1 MRKTTKPDHA
11 LRDSLVAIA
20 GVILIAANL
29 RAAVSGLS
37 PIYDIVSRD
46 VPLGIDARALL
57 GSLPP
62 IGFVIGGLLT
72 PRLTRRIGLEWNLVA
87 LVAIIMVGHLL
98 RSVATDWTVLA
109 VGSAMA
115 LIGSGMGNVS
125 LPPVIKKYFPQHIG
139 TMSASYIAFVS
150 LGSVIPPLIVVPL
163 SEAASWRWTM
173 VLWAAFAAIS
183 LIPWLLQIRKTKRL
197 TVVAEIPAP
206 ARQLTLRRSPTAWA
220 IAVAFSVSS
229 ITGYG
234 MFAWL
239 PDIAKDAAGMS
250 ELNAAILLSIFAFA
264 GTPMSVA
271 MPLIAARIKNVGWLT
286 ATGGLLIGAG
296 FLGMLVAPTVAPY
309 LWVILFGTGP
319 LLFPLAL
326 VLINLRTESTA
337 ASLQL
342 SSFAQFVAYSVAA
355 VVPPLM
361 GLSRAVSGNWDLALA
376 ALALTGIGTAWSA
389 VVLSRNNSVESEL
402 SPNPTN
408 AQRGSRN

>member
-1 MRKTTKPDHA
+1 MRTPTKPSHA

-62 IGFVIGGLLT
+62 IGFVIGGLIT
-72 PRLTRRIGLEWNLVA
+72 PRLTRRIGLEWNLVV
-87 LVAIIMVGHLL
+87 LVLTIVAGHLL
-98 RSVATDWTVLA
+98 RSVATDWTILA
-109 VGSAMA
+109 LGSAIA
-115 LIGSGMGNVS
+115 LVGSGMGNVS
-125 LPPVIKKYFPQHIG
+125 LPPVIKKYFPHHIG
-139 TMSASYIAFVS
+139 TMSATYIAFVS
-150 LGSVIPPLIVVPL
+150 LGSVLPPLIGVPL
-163 SEAASWRWTM
+163 SEAASWRLTM
-173 VLWAAFAAIS
+173 VLWAVFAALA
-183 LIPWLLQIRKTKRL
+183 LIPWLMHIRDTK
-197 TVVAEIPAP
+197 
-206 ARQLTLRRSPTAWA
+206 QLTTNIEPPRTGPPLNLRRSPTAWA

-250 ELNAAILLSIFAFA
+250 ELEAAVLLSIFAFA
-264 GTPMSVA
+264 GTPMSVV
-271 MPLIAARIKNVGWLT
+271 MPLVAARVKNIGWLT
-286 ATGGLLIGAG
+286 AVGGMLISAG
-296 FLGMLVAPTVAPY
+296 FGGMLLAPTAAPY

-326 VLINLRTESTA
+326 ALINLRTESTA

-342 SSFAQFVAYSVAA
+342 SSFTQFVAYSVAA
-355 VVPPLM
+355 VAPPLM
-361 GLSRAVSGNWDLALA
+361 GLSRAITGNWDVALG
-376 ALALTGIGTAWSA
+376 ALALTGLGTAWSA
-389 VVLSRNNSVESEL
+389 VVLARNSTVESEL
-402 SPNPTN
+402 AAQPN
-408 AQRGSRN
+408 QRSAR

>member
-1 MRKTTKPDHA
+1 MRTTTKPSHA

-57 GSLPP
+57 GSLAP

-72 PRLTRRIGLEWNLVA
+72 PRLTRRIGLEWNLVV
-87 LVAIIMVGHLL
+87 LVLTIVTGHLL
-98 RSVATDWTVLA
+98 RSIATDWTVLA
-109 VGSAMA
+109 VGSAIA

-125 LPPVIKKYFPQHIG
+125 LPPVIKKYFPHHIG
-139 TMSASYIAFVS
+139 TMSATYIAFVS
-150 LGSVIPPLIVVPL
+150 LGSVLPPLIGVPL
-163 SEAASWRWTM
+163 SEAASWRLTM
-173 VLWAAFAAIS
+173 VLWAVFAALA
-183 LIPWLLQIRKTKRL
+183 LIPWLIHLRDTK
-197 TVVAEIPAP
+197 
-206 ARQLTLRRSPTAWA
+206 QLTTSIEPPRTGPPLNLRRSPTAWA

-239 PDIAKDAAGMS
+239 PDIAKDAAGMN
-250 ELNAAILLSIFAFA
+250 ELDAAVLLSIFAFA
-264 GTPMSVA
+264 GTPMSVV
-271 MPLIAARIKNVGWLT
+271 MPLLAARVKNIGWLT
-286 ATGGLLIGAG
+286 AVGGVLISAG
-296 FLGMLVAPTVAPY
+296 FGGMLLAPTAAPY

-326 VLINLRTESTA
+326 ALINLRTESTA

-342 SSFAQFVAYSVAA
+342 SSFTQFIAYSVAA
-355 VVPPLM
+355 MAPPLM
-361 GLSRAVSGNWDLALA
+361 GLSRAITGNWDVALC
-376 ALALTGIGTAWSA
+376 ALALTGLGTAWSA
-389 VVLSRNNSVESEL
+389 VVLARNSTVESEL
-402 SPNPTN
+402 T
-408 AQRGSRN
+408 AQLNQRSAR

>member
-1 MRKTTKPDHA
+1 MRTTTKPKHA

-46 VPLGIDARALL
+46 VPLGIDARAML

-72 PRLTRRIGLEWNLVA
+72 PRLTKRIGLEWNLVV
-87 LVAIIMVGHLL
+87 LVFTIVAGHLL
-98 RSVATDWTVLA
+98 RSVATDWTILVL
-109 VGSAMA
+109 GSAIA
-115 LIGSGMGNVS
+115 LVGSGMGNVS

-139 TMSASYIAFVS
+139 TMSATYIAFVS
-150 LGSVIPPLIVVPL
+150 LGSVLPPLIGVPV
-163 SEAASWRWTM
+163 SEAVSWRLTM
-173 VLWAAFAAIS
+173 LLWAVFAALA
-183 LIPWLLQIRKTKRL
+183 LIPWLMHIRHST
-197 TVVAEIPAP
+197 
-206 ARQLTLRRSPTAWA
+206 QLTTSIEPPRSGPPLKLRRSPTAWA

-250 ELNAAILLSIFAFA
+250 ELDAAVLLSIFAFA
-264 GTPMSVA
+264 GTPMSVV
-271 MPLIAARIKNVGWLT
+271 MPLVAARVKNVGWLT
-286 ATGGLLIGAG
+286 ALGGLLISTG
-296 FLGMLVAPTVAPY
+296 FGGMLLAPTAAPY

-326 VLINLRTESTA
+326 ALINLRTESTA

-342 SSFAQFVAYSVAA
+342 SSFTQFVAYSVAA
-355 VVPPLM
+355 IAPPLM
-361 GLSRAVSGNWDLALA
+361 GLSRAITGNWDMALG
-376 ALALTGIGTAWSA
+376 ALALTGLGTAWSA
-389 VVLSRNNSVESEL
+389 VVLARNSTVESEL
-402 SPNPTN
+402 AAQPN
-408 AQRGSRN
+408 QRSAR

>member
-1 MRKTTKPDHA
+1 MRTTTKPSHA

-62 IGFVIGGLLT
+62 IGFVIGGLIT
-72 PRLTRRIGLEWNLVA
+72 PRLTRRIGLEWNLVV
-87 LVAIIMVGHLL
+87 LMLTIVAGHLL
-98 RSVATDWTVLA
+98 RSVATDWTILA
-109 VGSAMA
+109 LGSAIA
-115 LIGSGMGNVS
+115 LVGSGMGNVS
-125 LPPVIKKYFPQHIG
+125 LPPVIKKYFPHHIG
-139 TMSASYIAFVS
+139 TMSATYIAFVS
-150 LGSVIPPLIVVPL
+150 LGSVLPPLIGVPL
-163 SEAASWRWTM
+163 SEAASWRLTM
-173 VLWAAFAAIS
+173 VLWAVFAALA
-183 LIPWLLQIRKTKRL
+183 LIPWLMHIRDTK
-197 TVVAEIPAP
+197 
-206 ARQLTLRRSPTAWA
+206 QLTTNIEPPRTGPPLNLRRSPTAWA

-250 ELNAAILLSIFAFA
+250 ELDAAVLLSIFAFA
-264 GTPMSVA
+264 GTPMSVV
-271 MPLIAARIKNVGWLT
+271 MPLVAARVKNVGWLT
-286 ATGGLLIGAG
+286 AVGGMLISAG
-296 FLGMLVAPTVAPY
+296 FGGMLLAPTAAPY

-326 VLINLRTESTA
+326 ALINLRTESTA

-342 SSFAQFVAYSVAA
+342 SSFTQFVAYSVAA
-355 VVPPLM
+355 VAPPLM
-361 GLSRAVSGNWDLALA
+361 GLSRAVTGNWDVALG
-376 ALALTGIGTAWSA
+376 ALALTGLGTAWSA
-389 VVLSRNNSVESEL
+389 VVLARNSTVESEL
-402 SPNPTN
+402 ADQPN
-408 AQRGSRN
+408 QRSAR

>member
-1 MRKTTKPDHA
+1 MRTTTKPSHA

-62 IGFVIGGLLT
+62 IGFVIGGLIT
-72 PRLTRRIGLEWNLVA
+72 PRLTRRIGLEWNLVV
-87 LVAIIMVGHLL
+87 LMLTIVAGHLL
-98 RSVATDWTVLA
+98 RSVATDWTILA
-109 VGSAMA
+109 LGSAIA
-115 LIGSGMGNVS
+115 LVGSGMGNVS
-125 LPPVIKKYFPQHIG
+125 LPPVIKKYFPHHIG
-139 TMSASYIAFVS
+139 TMSATYIAFVS
-150 LGSVIPPLIVVPL
+150 LGSVLPPLIGVPL
-163 SEAASWRWTM
+163 SEAASWRLTM
-173 VLWAAFAAIS
+173 VLWAVFAALA
-183 LIPWLLQIRKTKRL
+183 LIPWLMHIRDTK
-197 TVVAEIPAP
+197 
-206 ARQLTLRRSPTAWA
+206 QLTTNIEPPRTGPPLNLRRSPTAWA

-250 ELNAAILLSIFAFA
+250 ELDAAVLLSIFAFA
-264 GTPMSVA
+264 GTPMSVV
-271 MPLIAARIKNVGWLT
+271 MPLVAARVKNVGGLI
-286 ATGGLLIGAG
+286 AVGGMLISAG
-296 FLGMLVAPTVAPY
+296 FGGMLLAPTAAPY

-326 VLINLRTESTA
+326 ALINLRTESTA

-342 SSFAQFVAYSVAA
+342 SSFTQFVAYSVAA
-355 VVPPLM
+355 VAPPLM
-361 GLSRAVSGNWDLALA
+361 GLSRAVTGNWDVALG
-376 ALALTGIGTAWSA
+376 ALALTGLGTAWSA
-389 VVLSRNNSVESEL
+389 VVLARNSTVESEL
-402 SPNPTN
+402 AAQPN
-408 AQRGSRN
+408 QRSAR

>member
-1 MRKTTKPDHA
+1 MRTTTKPSHA

-57 GSLPP
+57 GSLAP

-72 PRLTRRIGLEWNLVA
+72 PRLTRRIGLEWNLVV
-87 LVAIIMVGHLL
+87 LVLTIVTGHLL
-98 RSVATDWTVLA
+98 RSIATDWTVLA
-109 VGSAMA
+109 VGSAIA

-125 LPPVIKKYFPQHIG
+125 LPPVIKKYFAHHIG
-139 TMSASYIAFVS
+139 TMSATYIAFVS
-150 LGSVIPPLIVVPL
+150 LGSVLPPLIGVPL
-163 SEAASWRWTM
+163 SEAASWRLTM
-173 VLWAAFAAIS
+173 VLWAVFAALA
-183 LIPWLLQIRKTKRL
+183 LIPWLIHIRDT
-197 TVVAEIPAP
+197 T
-206 ARQLTLRRSPTAWA
+206 QLTTTIEPPRTGPPLNLRRSPTAWA

-239 PDIAKDAAGMS
+239 PDIAKDAAGMN
-250 ELNAAILLSIFAFA
+250 ELDAAVLLSIFAFA
-264 GTPMSVA
+264 GTPMSVV
-271 MPLIAARIKNVGWLT
+271 MPLVAARVKNIGWLT
-286 ATGGLLIGAG
+286 AVGGILISAG
-296 FLGMLVAPTVAPY
+296 FSGMLLAPTAAPY

-326 VLINLRTESTA
+326 ALINLRTESTA

-342 SSFAQFVAYSVAA
+342 SSFTQFIAYSVAA
-355 VVPPLM
+355 MAPPLM
-361 GLSRAVSGNWDLALA
+361 GLSRAITGNWDVALG
-376 ALALTGIGTAWSA
+376 ALALTGLGTAWSA
-389 VVLSRNNSVESEL
+389 VVLARNSTVESEL
-402 SPNPTN
+402 AAQPN
-408 AQRGSRN
+408 QRSAR

>member
-1 MRKTTKPDHA
+1 MRTTTKPSHA

-62 IGFVIGGLLT
+62 IGFVIGGLIT
-72 PRLTRRIGLEWNLVA
+72 PRLTRRIGLEWNLVV
-87 LVAIIMVGHLL
+87 LMLTIVAGHLL
-98 RSVATDWTVLA
+98 RSVATDWTILA
-109 VGSAMA
+109 LGSAIA
-115 LIGSGMGNVS
+115 LVGSGMGNVS
-125 LPPVIKKYFPQHIG
+125 LPPVIKKYFPHHIG
-139 TMSASYIAFVS
+139 TMSATYIAFVS
-150 LGSVIPPLIVVPL
+150 LGSVLPPLIGVPL
-163 SEAASWRWTM
+163 SEAASWRLTM
-173 VLWAAFAAIS
+173 VLWAVFAALA
-183 LIPWLLQIRKTKRL
+183 LIPWLMHIRDTK
-197 TVVAEIPAP
+197 
-206 ARQLTLRRSPTAWA
+206 QLTTNIEPPRTGPPLNLRRSPTAWA

-250 ELNAAILLSIFAFA
+250 ELDAAVLLSIFAFA
-264 GTPMSVA
+264 GTPMSVV
-271 MPLIAARIKNVGWLT
+271 MPLVAARVKNVGWLT
-286 ATGGLLIGAG
+286 AVGGMLISAG
-296 FLGMLVAPTVAPY
+296 FGGMLLAPTAAPY

-326 VLINLRTESTA
+326 ALINLRTESTA

-342 SSFAQFVAYSVAA
+342 SSFTQFVAYSVAA
-355 VVPPLM
+355 VAPPLM
-361 GLSRAVSGNWDLALA
+361 GLSRAVTGNWDVALG
-376 ALALTGIGTAWSA
+376 ALALTGLGTAWSA
-389 VVLSRNNSVESEL
+389 VVLARNSTVESEL
-402 SPNPTN
+402 AAQPN
-408 AQRGSRN
+408 QRSAR

>member
-1 MRKTTKPDHA
+1 MRTTTKPSHA

-57 GSLPP
+57 GSLAP

-72 PRLTRRIGLEWNLVA
+72 PRLTRRIGLEWNLVV
-87 LVAIIMVGHLL
+87 LVLTIVTGHLL
-98 RSVATDWTVLA
+98 RSIATDWTVLA
-109 VGSAMA
+109 VGSAIA

-125 LPPVIKKYFPQHIG
+125 LPPVIKKYFPHHIG
-139 TMSASYIAFVS
+139 TMSATYIAFVS
-150 LGSVIPPLIVVPL
+150 LGSVLPPLIGVPL
-163 SEAASWRWTM
+163 SEAASWRLTM
-173 VLWAAFAAIS
+173 VLWAVFAALA
-183 LIPWLLQIRKTKRL
+183 LIPWLIHIRDTK
-197 TVVAEIPAP
+197 
-206 ARQLTLRRSPTAWA
+206 QLTTTIEPPRTGPPLNLRHSPTAWA

-239 PDIAKDAAGMS
+239 PDIAKDAAGMN
-250 ELNAAILLSIFAFA
+250 ELDAAVLLSIFAFA
-264 GTPMSVA
+264 GTPMSVV
-271 MPLIAARIKNVGWLT
+271 MPLVAARVKNIGWLT
-286 ATGGLLIGAG
+286 AVGGILISAG
-296 FLGMLVAPTVAPY
+296 FGGMLLAPTAAPY

-326 VLINLRTESTA
+326 ALINLRTESTA

-342 SSFAQFVAYSVAA
+342 SSFTQFIAYSVAA
-355 VVPPLM
+355 MAPPLM
-361 GLSRAVSGNWDLALA
+361 GLSRAITGNWDVALG
-376 ALALTGIGTAWSA
+376 ALALTGLGTAWSA
-389 VVLSRNNSVESEL
+389 VVLARNSTVESEL
-402 SPNPTN
+402 AAQPN
-408 AQRGSRN
+408 QRSAR

>member
-1 MRKTTKPDHA
+1 MRTPTKPSHA

-62 IGFVIGGLLT
+62 IGFVIGGLIT
-72 PRLTRRIGLEWNLVA
+72 PRLTRQIGLEWNLVV
-87 LVAIIMVGHLL
+87 LVLTIVAGHLL
-98 RSVATDWTVLA
+98 RSVATDWTILA
-109 VGSAMA
+109 LGSAIA
-115 LIGSGMGNVS
+115 LVGSGMGNVS
-125 LPPVIKKYFPQHIG
+125 LPPVIKKYFPHHIG
-139 TMSASYIAFVS
+139 TMSATYIAFVS
-150 LGSVIPPLIVVPL
+150 LGSVLPPLIGVPL
-163 SEAASWRWTM
+163 SEAASWRLTM
-173 VLWAAFAAIS
+173 VLWAVFAALA
-183 LIPWLLQIRKTKRL
+183 LIPWLMHIRDTK
-197 TVVAEIPAP
+197 
-206 ARQLTLRRSPTAWA
+206 QLTTNIEPPRTGPPLNLRRSPTAWA

-250 ELNAAILLSIFAFA
+250 ELEAAVLLSIFAFA
-264 GTPMSVA
+264 GTPMSVV
-271 MPLIAARIKNVGWLT
+271 MPLMAARVKNIGWLT
-286 ATGGLLIGAG
+286 AVGGMLISAG
-296 FLGMLVAPTVAPY
+296 FGGMLLAPTAAPY

-326 VLINLRTESTA
+326 ALINLRTESTA

-342 SSFAQFVAYSVAA
+342 SSFTQFVAYSVAA
-355 VVPPLM
+355 VAPPLM
-361 GLSRAVSGNWDLALA
+361 GLSRAVTGNWDVALG
-376 ALALTGIGTAWSA
+376 ALALTGLGTAWSA
-389 VVLSRNNSVESEL
+389 VVLVRNSTVESEL
-402 SPNPTN
+402 ASQPN
-408 AQRGSRN
+408 QRSAR

>member
-1 MRKTTKPDHA
+1 MRTTTKPSHA

-62 IGFVIGGLLT
+62 IGFVIGGLIT
-72 PRLTRRIGLEWNLVA
+72 PRLTRRIGLEWNLVV
-87 LVAIIMVGHLL
+87 LVLTIVAGHLL
-98 RSVATDWTVLA
+98 RSVATDWTILA
-109 VGSAMA
+109 LGSAIA
-115 LIGSGMGNVS
+115 LVGSGMGNVS
-125 LPPVIKKYFPQHIG
+125 LPPVIKKYFPHHIG
-139 TMSASYIAFVS
+139 TMSATYIAFVS
-150 LGSVIPPLIVVPL
+150 LGSVLPPLIGVPL
-163 SEAASWRWTM
+163 SEAASWRLTM
-173 VLWAAFAAIS
+173 VLWAVFAALA
-183 LIPWLLQIRKTKRL
+183 LIPWLMHIRDTK
-197 TVVAEIPAP
+197 
-206 ARQLTLRRSPTAWA
+206 QLTTNIEPPRTGPPLNLRRSPTAWA

-250 ELNAAILLSIFAFA
+250 ELDAAVLLSIFAFA
-264 GTPMSVA
+264 GTPMSVV
-271 MPLIAARIKNVGWLT
+271 MPLVAARVKNVGWLI
-286 ATGGLLIGAG
+286 AVGGMLISAG
-296 FLGMLVAPTVAPY
+296 FGGMLLAPTAAPY

-326 VLINLRTESTA
+326 ALINLRTESTA

-342 SSFAQFVAYSVAA
+342 SSFTQFVAYSVAA
-355 VVPPLM
+355 VAPPLM
-361 GLSRAVSGNWDLALA
+361 GLSRAVTGNWDVALG
-376 ALALTGIGTAWSA
+376 ALALTGLGTAWSA
-389 VVLSRNNSVESEL
+389 VVLARNSTVESEL
-402 SPNPTN
+402 ADQPN
-408 AQRGSRN
+408 QRSAR

>member
-1 MRKTTKPDHA
+1 MRTTTKPSHA

-57 GSLPP
+57 GSLAP

-72 PRLTRRIGLEWNLVA
+72 PRLTRRIGLEWNLVV
-87 LVAIIMVGHLL
+87 LVLTIVTGHLL
-98 RSVATDWTVLA
+98 RSIATDWTVLA
-109 VGSAMA
+109 VGSAIA

-125 LPPVIKKYFPQHIG
+125 LPPVIKKYFPHHIG
-139 TMSASYIAFVS
+139 TMSATYIAFVS
-150 LGSVIPPLIVVPL
+150 LGSVVPPLIGVPL
-163 SEAASWRWTM
+163 SEAASWRLTM
-173 VLWAAFAAIS
+173 VLWAVFAALA
-183 LIPWLLQIRKTKRL
+183 LIPWLIHLRDTK
-197 TVVAEIPAP
+197 
-206 ARQLTLRRSPTAWA
+206 QLTTSIEPPRTGPPLNLRRSPTAWA

-239 PDIAKDAAGMS
+239 PDIAKDAAGMN
-250 ELNAAILLSIFAFA
+250 ELDAAVLLSIFAFA
-264 GTPMSVA
+264 GTPMSVV
-271 MPLIAARIKNVGWLT
+271 MPLLAARVKNIGWLT
-286 ATGGLLIGAG
+286 AVGGVLISAG
-296 FLGMLVAPTVAPY
+296 FGGMLLAPTAAPY

-326 VLINLRTESTA
+326 ALINLRTESTA

-342 SSFAQFVAYSVAA
+342 SSFTQFIAYSVAA
-355 VVPPLM
+355 MAPPLM
-361 GLSRAVSGNWDLALA
+361 GLSRAITGNWDVALC
-376 ALALTGIGTAWSA
+376 ALALTGLGTAWSA
-389 VVLSRNNSVESEL
+389 VVLARNSTVESEL
-402 SPNPTN
+402 T
-408 AQRGSRN
+408 AQLNQRSAR

>member
-1 MRKTTKPDHA
+1 MRTTTKPSHA

-62 IGFVIGGLLT
+62 IGFVIGGLIT
-72 PRLTRRIGLEWNLVA
+72 PSLTRRIGLEWNLVV
-87 LVAIIMVGHLL
+87 LVLTIVAGHLL
-98 RSVATDWTVLA
+98 RSVATDWTILA
-109 VGSAMA
+109 LGSAIA
-115 LIGSGMGNVS
+115 LVGSGMGNVS
-125 LPPVIKKYFPQHIG
+125 LPPVIKKYFPHHIG
-139 TMSASYIAFVS
+139 TMSATYIAFVS
-150 LGSVIPPLIVVPL
+150 LGSVLPPLIGVPL
-163 SEAASWRWTM
+163 SEAASWRLTM
-173 VLWAAFAAIS
+173 VLWAVFAALA
-183 LIPWLLQIRKTKRL
+183 LIPWLMHIRDTK
-197 TVVAEIPAP
+197 
-206 ARQLTLRRSPTAWA
+206 QLTTNIEPPRTGPPLNLRRSPTAWA

-250 ELNAAILLSIFAFA
+250 ELEAAVLLSIFAFA
-264 GTPMSVA
+264 GTPMSVV
-271 MPLIAARIKNVGWLT
+271 MPLVAARVKNIGWLT
-286 ATGGLLIGAG
+286 AVGGMLISAG
-296 FLGMLVAPTVAPY
+296 FGGMLLAPTVAPY

-326 VLINLRTESTA
+326 ALINLRTESTA

-342 SSFAQFVAYSVAA
+342 SSFTQFVAYSVAA
-355 VVPPLM
+355 VAPPLM
-361 GLSRAVSGNWDLALA
+361 GLSRAVTGNWDVALG
-376 ALALTGIGTAWSA
+376 ALALTGLGTAWSA
-389 VVLSRNNSVESEL
+389 VVLVRNSTVESEL
-402 SPNPTN
+402 ASQPN
-408 AQRGSRN
+408 QRSAR

>member
-1 MRKTTKPDHA
+1 MRTTTKPSHA

-62 IGFVIGGLLT
+62 IGFVIGGLIT
-72 PRLTRRIGLEWNLVA
+72 PRLTRQIGLEWNLVV
-87 LVAIIMVGHLL
+87 LVLTIVAGHLL
-98 RSVATDWTVLA
+98 RSVATDWTILA
-109 VGSAMA
+109 LGSAIA
-115 LIGSGMGNVS
+115 LVGSGMGNVS
-125 LPPVIKKYFPQHIG
+125 LPPVIKKYFPHHIG
-139 TMSASYIAFVS
+139 TMSATYIAFVS
-150 LGSVIPPLIVVPL
+150 LGSVLPPLIGVPL
-163 SEAASWRWTM
+163 SEAASWRLTM
-173 VLWAAFAAIS
+173 VLWAVFAALA
-183 LIPWLLQIRKTKRL
+183 LIPWLMHIRDTK
-197 TVVAEIPAP
+197 
-206 ARQLTLRRSPTAWA
+206 QLTTNIEPPRTGPPLNLRRSPTAWA

-250 ELNAAILLSIFAFA
+250 ELEAAVLLSIFAFA
-264 GTPMSVA
+264 GTPMSVV
-271 MPLIAARIKNVGWLT
+271 MPLMAARVKNIGWLT
-286 ATGGLLIGAG
+286 AVGGMLISAG
-296 FLGMLVAPTVAPY
+296 FGGMLLAPTAAPY

-326 VLINLRTESTA
+326 ALINLRTESTA

-342 SSFAQFVAYSVAA
+342 SSFTQFVAYSVAA
-355 VVPPLM
+355 VAPPLM
-361 GLSRAVSGNWDLALA
+361 GLSRAVTGNWDVALG
-376 ALALTGIGTAWSA
+376 ALALTGLGTAWSA
-389 VVLSRNNSVESEL
+389 VVLVRNSTVESEL
-402 SPNPTN
+402 ASQPN
-408 AQRGSRN
+408 QRSAR